1 MKPLVQIYENYTAED
16 FLVWETLVN
25 RQMSVLKTSASV
37 AFLQALEVIGFSPTK
52 IPDFVEMN
60 ERLAQLT
67 GWHILTVPELCPA
80 PQFFKHLADK
90 KFTATCWLRKMSQ
103 LDYLEEPDMFHDVFG
118 HAPLLTNAEYCTF
131 FKQLGELAVKYADNA
146 DILDEIERLYW
157 FTIEFGLINEGGE
170 MKIYG
175 SGIISSKEETVNA
188 LSTASVK
195 TPFSLDRVLNH
206 TFRTDTIQPEYFVI
220 DSFAQLAE
228 TIPALEKLIAQRFV
242 VS

>member
-1 MKPLVQIYENYTAED
+1 
-16 FLVWETLVN
+16 
-25 RQMSVLKTSASV
+25 MSVLNTSASV
-37 AFLQALEVIGFSPTK
+37 TYLQALEVIGFSPTK
-52 IPDFVEMN
+52 IPNFVEMN
-60 ERLAQLT
+60 ERLGELT
-67 GWHILTVPELCPA
+67 GWYILTVPELCPA

-131 FKQLGELAVKYADNA
+131 FKQLGELAVKHTDNA

-175 SGIISSKEETVNA
+175 SGIISSKEETMNA
-188 LSTASVK
+188 LSATSVK
-195 TPFSLDRVLNH
+195 TPFSLERVLNH

-228 TIPALEKLIAQRFV
+228 TIPALEKSIAQRFV

>member
-16 FLVWETLVN
+16 FMVWQTLVN
-25 RQMSVLKTSASV
+25 RQMSMLNTSASV
-37 AFLQALEVIGFSPTK
+37 TYLQALEVIGFSPTK
-52 IPDFVEMN
+52 IPNFVEMN
-60 ERLAQLT
+60 ERLAQIT
-67 GWHILTVPELCPA
+67 GWYILTVPELCPA
-80 PQFFKHLADK
+80 SQFFKHLADK

-118 HAPLLTNAEYCTF
+118 HAPLLTNTEYCTF
-131 FKQLGELAVKYADNA
+131 FKQLGELAVKHADNA

-157 FTIEFGLINEGGE
+157 FTIEFGLVNEDGE

-175 SGIISSKEETVNA
+175 SGIISSKEETMNA
-188 LSTASVK
+188 LSAASVK
-195 TPFSLDRVLNH
+195 TPFSLERVLNH

-228 TIPALEKLIAQRFV
+228 TIPALEKSIAQRFV